1 MEKDE
6 NKKIDNIEKLV
17 EIIATNVFKLTDK
30 VDNIE
35 KKMVTKD
42 DLEAFKLETNVHF
55 NNLESDLKSFKK
67 DNGES
72 IKEIKNDITD
82 LESTDMH
89 HDKRIEKLENKV
101 FV

>member
-72 IKEIKNDITD
+72 IKEIKNDIID
-82 LESTDMH
+82 LEDTDMH

>member
-72 IKEIKNDITD
+72 IKEIKNDIID
-82 LESTDMH
+82 LEDTDMH

-101 FV
+101 FA

>member
-72 IKEIKNDITD
+72 IKEIKNDIID
-82 LESTDMH
+82 LEDTDIH

>member
-72 IKEIKNDITD
+72 IKEIKNDIID
-82 LESTDMH
+82 LEDTDIH

-101 FV
+101 FA